1 MQIITFRKKRCM
13 SLLEEDIETYILF
26 AVSPVYFVL
35 LSIIQSRFL
44 KHLNSYKSKLA
55 DIELKEHSK
64 TAIKKLKRNS
74 FLILFVGAIMHAM
87 TYIVFFLDQLRG
99 GYFISILFFYFI
111 FLLIAWINF
120 WLKGSSILKDT
131 GDFGGL
137 PG

>member
-1 MQIITFRKKRCM
+1 M
-13 SLLEEDIETYILF
+13 SLLKEDIETYILF
-26 AVSPVYFVL
+26 AVSPIYFIL

-44 KHLNSYKSKLA
+44 KHLNSLKRKLA

-64 TAIKKLKRNS
+64 TAIKKLKRYS
-74 FLILFVGAIMHAM
+74 FLILFAGAIMHAM
-87 TYIVFFLDQLRG
+87 IYITFSFHQLRE